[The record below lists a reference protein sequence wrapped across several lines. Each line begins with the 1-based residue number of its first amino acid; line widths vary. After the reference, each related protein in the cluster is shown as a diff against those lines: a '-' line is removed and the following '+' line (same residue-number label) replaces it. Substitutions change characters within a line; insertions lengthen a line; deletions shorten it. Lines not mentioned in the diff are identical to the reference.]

1 MPRSVVVYVI
11 GFSRRTESACS
22 SRSTKKCRLAS
33 SPFLPAV
40 HRRLIDA
47 EHPDCLGLVSK
58 TLLVPLCPSLN
69 DKVESF
75 ASYSP
80 VQQDDDSAPI
90 SDLLF
95 GEQAVSGGCTP
106 ATCSRFGGAGPIA
119 TSWYFLNNLFCCSVV
134 LLLLLLVSSLMVVS
148 DAVEAPLL
156 PGFANA
162 MQSSARNTELERR
175 RADSS
180 SVASSSTTPEP
191 HVSSCRMLPTQ
202 RRAEQLCSLAPRV
215 RLQQLRHLHW
225 SGGVGAGAR
234 CPDLTSDLSLYHLFQ
249 LNVLNEAAVLED
261 HRSSAR
267 RQLDHLSDSV
277 IDCVLG
283 PARSKACV
291 KCFEALFRRLRLVDH
306 VFGQFSDA
314 VMASL
319 SCESGGLDRFSAV
332 TTCTDCQVWYKRWL
346 LATFTGIWR
355 LPLCDHWC
363 HMVELACP
371 HLSVRRRYDYAGLP
385 SFRCA
390 GYIEMYSSLRSTS

>member
-1 MPRSVVVYVI
+1 
-11 GFSRRTESACS
+11 
-22 SRSTKKCRLAS
+22 
-33 SPFLPAV
+33 
-40 HRRLIDA
+40 
-47 EHPDCLGLVSK
+47 
-58 TLLVPLCPSLN
+58 
-69 DKVESF
+69 
-75 ASYSP
+75 
-80 VQQDDDSAPI
+80 
-90 SDLLF
+90 
-95 GEQAVSGGCTP
+95 
-106 ATCSRFGGAGPIA
+106 
-119 TSWYFLNNLFCCSVV
+119 
-134 LLLLLLVSSLMVVS
+134 MVVS

-156 PGFANA
+156 PDFAIA
-162 MQSSARNTELERR
+162 MQSSARNTGSERR
-175 RADSS
+175 GTDSS
-180 SVASSSTTPEP
+180 SVASSSTSPEP
-191 HVSSCRMLPTQ
+191 RVPSCRMLPTQ

-225 SGGVGAGAR
+225 SGGVGAGAH

-261 HRSSAR
+261 RRSTAR

-277 IDCVLG
+277 IDCVRG
-283 PARSKACV
+283 PARSKACL

-355 LPLCDHWC
+355 LPLCVHWC

-390 GYIEMYSSLRSTS
+390 DPNIPAYEQEMKHDLSNEEPSKCIHPCDLLPESASSFSSLFCSLPATRQPRSSRVAESIDETQATGASWTRSSAARVKMSVIFIATLSIIALHVTAGHGLQYFHPGFG